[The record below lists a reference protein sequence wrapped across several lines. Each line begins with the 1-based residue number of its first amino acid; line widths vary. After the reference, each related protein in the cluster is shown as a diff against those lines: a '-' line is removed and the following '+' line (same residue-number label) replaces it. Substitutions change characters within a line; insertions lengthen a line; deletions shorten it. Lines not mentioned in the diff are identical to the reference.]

1 MKPLWCG
8 ATALLFVAAVSPSP
22 VMAQGPKP
30 SGGSS
35 WLGISQHVDRDE
47 RAAHSANPS
56 FRGPRPQGTSQ
67 KGFLDLPFDPVAAT
81 IKPDYEWQYH
91 YAGPHVRWEAHWVR
105 VMGQF
110 KPLPPLSPVKPRSL
124 RHNEGSSSG
133 PVRR

>member
-1 MKPLWCG
+1 
-8 ATALLFVAAVSPSP
+8 
-22 VMAQGPKP
+22 MAQGPKP

-91 YAGPHVRWEAHWVR
+91 CAGPHVHWEAHWVR

-110 KPLPPLSPVKPRSL
+110 KPLPPLSPVNHGPCGTMREAL
-124 RHNEGSSSG
+124 RARLGADGAAGSFDKADA
-133 PVRR
+133 